1 MGSRLLL
8 PSWALALALSPSE
21 LSVQLPPSPGAVG
34 VSVCLA
40 QPKHQ
45 QEILGRVGAF
55 CRAFLAPW
63 DVLDLGS
70 ALPGRKSGLV
80 NILKKKPLPPQKSP
94 NPPISFKKPDTPCL

>member
-45 QEILGRVGAF
+45 QETLGRIGAF
-55 CRAFLAPW
+55 A
-63 DVLDLGS
+63 
-70 ALPGRKSGLV
+70 GL
-80 NILKKKPLPPQKSP
+80 
-94 NPPISFKKPDTPCL
+94 F